1 MKVSS
6 MAKAANAN
14 GLVQGKPQGVALVN
28 KRYQP
33 LYNSKTLA
41 ILTAASSELI
51 FTDVTSSSAV
61 DTNLKQQAFLP
72 SPQFFDLYGLSAQL
86 QYGGAVADINALM
99 NSSAV
104 VLTIQDKEYFKL
116 PFNQLPTMGLNG
128 FAATTV
134 AATTITGFVNGNG
147 EPGAMFP
154 LHRMGRPIRLKTNE
168 APTLKVITGTITTT
182 ATLRVQLFM
191 QGLLYAGVN

>member
-1 MKVSS
+1 MSNSS
-6 MAKAANAN
+6 MANMANAN
-14 GLVQGKPQGVALVN
+14 GLVRGKKQGVALVN

-33 LYNSKTLA
+33 LYNMKTLA
-41 ILTAASSELI
+41 VLTAASAELI
-51 FTDVTSSSAV
+51 FTDVSSSSVV

-72 SPQFFDLYGLSAQL
+72 SPQFFDVYGLSLQL
-86 QYGGAVADINALM
+86 QYGSAIADINAFF

-104 VLTIQDKEYFKL
+104 VITIQDKEYFKL
-116 PFNQLPTMGLNG
+116 PCNQLPTMGLNG

-134 AATTITGFVNGNG
+134 AATTILGFVNGTG

-168 APTLKVITGTITTT
+168 APTIKIVTGSITTT
-182 ATLRVQLFM
+182 ATMKIWLMLH
-191 QGLLYAGVN
+191 GILYAGVN